1 MKKRISEAWIFVLCV
16 FLFVS
21 FSVACSSFHLKVG
34 ELKDAEVSMT
44 TGEYLPAE
52 KE

>member
-34 ELKDAEVSMT
+34 ELKDAEIAMT
-44 TGEYLPAE
+44 TGEYQPTD